1 MMTASTASI
10 DARPNYLALGDS
22 YTIGE
27 GVAEDQR
34 WPSQLASR
42 LGARGLALGDP
53 QIIAVTGWTTDELA
67 AGMER
72 ADLGGCYS
80 LVSLSI
86 GVNNQFRQRDLDN
99 FRQEFGQL
107 LQRAIE
113 LAGADKQRVFVL
125 SIPDWSV
132 TPFGRSTGR
141 DLRKEAASLAAYN
154 QATREITEAS
164 GVLYFDVTPSTVAAA
179 NDASLLAPDGLHPSD
194 KLYAIWVEQ
203 IIDGVQALLQTRTD
217 C

>member
-1 MMTASTASI
+1 MTASTASI

-34 WPSQLASR
+34 WPARLTSG
-42 LGARGLALGDP
+42 LGARGLVLGDP
-53 QIIAVTGWTTDELA
+53 QIIAMTGWTTDELA

-72 ADLGGCYS
+72 ADLQSSYS

-86 GVNNQFRQRDLDN
+86 GVNNQYRQRDLDN
-99 FRQEFGQL
+99 FRQEFGLL

-113 LAGADKQRVFVL
+113 LAGADKQRVIVL

-141 DLRKEAASLAAYN
+141 DLSQESAELAAYN
-154 QATREITEAS
+154 QAKREITEAN
-164 GVLYFDVTPSTVAAA
+164 GVLYFDITPSTLAAA
-179 NDASLLAPDGLHPSD
+179 NDASLLAADGLHPSG
-194 KLYAIWVEQ
+194 KLYALWVEQ